1 VLLWDEDTECLFAQN
16 EGFVRFRLALKKRL
30 ANIPAPF
37 NIPLVMESP
46 DFKMYQP
53 ISSHPAPRSDAETVV
68 MSHHPIRSFRAIWI
82 SDVHLGWRACEAER
96 LLDFLKHHDAD
107 RWYLVGDMV
116 DGWMLKR
123 GWHWPQAHNNVVQKL
138 LRKVRKGAQVCY
150 IPGNH
155 DDFLRD
161 FTHLQFGGINLLP
174 EGLHTTAAGQ
184 KLWILHGD
192 EYDSVVHFAPWLTFL
207 GNRGYDLMIVVGRH
221 FNRLRR
227 VLGFREWSLS
237 TYVKRRFKNIVN
249 FITDYEKALAREA
262 HRRGA
267 DGVVCGHIHKAEI
280 KSLDGVMY
288 YNCGDWV
295 ESCTALAEKHDGTLE
310 ILHWP
315 TPLSSSTPAPLLADV
330 E

>member
-1 VLLWDEDTECLFAQN
+1 MSVHHRSLPIMINQSNHFN
-16 EGFVRFRLALKKRL
+16 S
-30 ANIPAPF
+30 IPPSA
-37 NIPLVMESP
+37 
-46 DFKMYQP
+46 
-53 ISSHPAPRSDAETVV
+53 AETAVI
-68 MSHHPIRSFRAIWI
+68 SDHPTRSFRTLWI

-107 RWYLVGDMV
+107 QWYLVGDMV

-123 GWHWPQAHNNVVQKL
+123 GWHWPQSHNNVVQKF
-138 LRKVRKGAQVCY
+138 LRKVRKGAQIFY

-155 DDFLRD
+155 DQFLRE
-161 FTHLQFGGINLLP
+161 FTHLQFGGITVLP
-174 EGLHTTAAGQ
+174 EGLHTTATGQ

-192 EYDSVVHFAPWLTFL
+192 EYDSVVHYAPWLTFL
-207 GNRGYDLMIVVGRH
+207 GNRSYDLMIIVGRH
-221 FNRLRR
+221 FSRLRR
-227 VLGFREWSLS
+227 AFGFREWSLS
-237 TYVKRRFKNIVN
+237 TYVKHRFKNIVN

-262 HRRGA
+262 LRRGA

-295 ESCTALAEKHDGTLE
+295 ESCTALGEHHDGTLE

-315 TPLSSSTPAPLLADV
+315 HPLTPSTPFPNAPDV